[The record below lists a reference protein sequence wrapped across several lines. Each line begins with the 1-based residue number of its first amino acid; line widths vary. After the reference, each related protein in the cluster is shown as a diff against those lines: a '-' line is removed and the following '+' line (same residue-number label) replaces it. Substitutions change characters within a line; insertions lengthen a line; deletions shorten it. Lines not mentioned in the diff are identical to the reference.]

1 MVNTIFGKRTLKL
14 INNERINVRV
24 ASKKAASGC
33 DGTSVDVCPGS
44 NDYAHCGT
52 YAYDK
57 CTSQDYAA
65 CQEGAE
71 DRCSIDRDACI
82 GAGSRDT

>member
-1 MVNTIFGKRTLKL
+1 MTNVIFGRRTLKL

-24 ASKKAASGC
+24 ASKKAVTQC
-33 DGTSVDVCPGS
+33 DSTSKDYCYS
-44 NDYAHCGT
+44 YDYAHCGT

-57 CTSQDYAA
+57 CASQDYAA
-65 CQEGAE
+65 CQEGA
-71 DRCSIDRDACI
+71 DDICSIDRDACI

>member
-1 MVNTIFGKRTLKL
+1 MKVNTIFGKRTLKL
-14 INNERINVRV
+14 INDERINVRV
-24 ASKKAASGC
+24 ASKKAVEFC
-33 DGTSVDVCPGS
+33 DSTSKDICL
-44 NDYAHCGT
+44 NRDYAHCGT

-71 DRCSIDRDACI
+71 DTCSIDRDACI
-82 GAGSRDT
+82 GAGSNDY

>member
-1 MVNTIFGKRTLKL
+1 MKANTIFGKRTLKF
-14 INNERINVRV
+14 INNERITSHM
-24 ASKKAASGC
+24 ASKKAVIKC
-33 DGTSVDVCPGS
+33 DSTSEDICWRID
-44 NDYAHCGT
+44 NAHCGT

-71 DRCSIDRDACI
+71 DTCSIDRDACI
-82 GAGSRDT
+82 GAGSNDY

>member
-1 MVNTIFGKRTLKL
+1 MTNVIFGKRTLKL

-24 ASKKAASGC
+24 ASKKAVFTC
-33 DGTSVDVCPGS
+33 DSTSEDICWHID
-44 NDYAHCGT
+44 NAHCGT

-57 CTSQDYAA
+57 CTVEDYAA

-71 DRCSIDRDACI
+71 DRCSVDRDACI
-82 GAGSRDT
+82 GAGGNDF

>member
-1 MVNTIFGKRTLKL
+1 MKVNTIFGKRTLKL
-14 INNERINVRV
+14 INNERINVHV
-24 ASKKAASGC
+24 ASKKAVTGC
-33 DGTSVDVCPGS
+33 DSTSEDICT
-44 NDYAHCGT
+44 NLDYAHCGI

-57 CTSQDYAA
+57 CTVKDLAA

-82 GAGSRDT
+82 GAGSNDF